1 MNLSPAAVQFIA
13 VVAIIAGAACFYLG
27 APNQRWLPRALH
39 ASSSLVAGAAL
50 LFLGVLVWS
59 QAVQLSTAIF
69 ATLALTM
76 LLFITFPFLGALRAV
91 VRNAHE

>member
-1 MNLSPAAVQFIA
+1 MNLSPASIQFIA
-13 VVAIIAGAACFYLG
+13 VVAIVAGAACFYLG
-27 APNQRWLPRALH
+27 APSQRWLPRRLAPWP
-39 ASSSLVAGAAL
+39 SRIAGAAL

-76 LLFITFPFLGALRAV
+76 LLFIVFPCLGALRAV
-91 VRNAHE
+91 VRNAS